1 MRFYDANNGQ
11 ILINQSEISDFKL
24 QSLRQNIGIVTQRI
38 YIFNDTIAAN
48 VAYGAKE
55 IDENR
60 VINALKV
67 ANAWDFVENM
77 EGGIHAMLD
86 EFGANLSGGQRQR
99 IAIAR
104 ALYNEPRILIFD
116 EATSALDNESER
128 IITDVIERI
137 RSGRIIFIIAHR
149 QSSIKNATKILV
161 LDGGK
166 VVGFDSKEALLQNCE
181 IFKKLSH
188 IE

>member
-1 MRFYDANNGQ
+1 
-11 ILINQSEISDFKL
+11 
-24 QSLRQNIGIVTQRI
+24 
-38 YIFNDTIAAN
+38 
-48 VAYGAKE
+48 
-55 IDENR
+55 
-60 VINALKV
+60 
-67 ANAWDFVENM
+67 
-77 EGGIHAMLD
+77 MLD

-137 RSGRIIFIIAHR
+137 RSGRIIFVIAHR

>member
-1 MRFYDANNGQ
+1 M
-11 ILINQSEISDFKL
+11 SDPKD
-24 QSLRQNIGIVTQRI
+24 QNIEQEEKEPAVSNAELQAKDAQRRT
-38 YIFNDTIAAN
+38 FDKAT
-48 VAYGAKE
+48 
-55 IDENR
+55 
-60 VINALKV
+60 
-67 ANAWDFVENM
+67 DFVENM
-77 EGGIHAMLD
+77 EGGVHAMLD

-161 LDGGK
+161 LGGGK